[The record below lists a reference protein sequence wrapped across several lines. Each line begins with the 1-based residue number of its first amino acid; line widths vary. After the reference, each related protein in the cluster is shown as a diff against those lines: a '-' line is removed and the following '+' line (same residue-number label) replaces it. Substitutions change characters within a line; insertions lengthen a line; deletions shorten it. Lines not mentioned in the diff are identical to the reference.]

1 MSTTYASLS
10 TLLLNPS
17 DSLPY
22 HLSLLPSFF
31 RILAFLCI
39 LPVLL
44 LAAVDIVGWAFFK
57 VLYRP
62 LGYASTYVPSPFDRL
77 EEKKPPEMTLMMNLG
92 G

>member
-1 MSTTYASLS
+1 MSIPSLDLS
-10 TLLLNPS
+10 YLAPLFLNPS
-17 DSLPY
+17 ASLPY

-57 VLYRP
+57 ILYRP
-62 LGYASTYVPSPFDRL
+62 LGYASTFVPSFSAL
-77 EEKKPPEMTLMMNLG
+77 LLK
-92 G
+92 